1 MSKEQW
7 VSNAI
12 AERKANSYQGNVG
25 IFGTVYVMCL
35 VSVIQ
40 MAVSGAMA
48 RHREFHVLHSL
59 GIGMRR
65 LLNVVGTETLIV
77 QLAAGVLIA
86 LSITALGIE
95 FATTNGTS
103 AGSALAEVAPLSLET
118 FGSIV
123 LLTLIAQLG
132 GAWVVGSRA
141 RNPE

>member
-1 MSKEQW
+1 
-7 VSNAI
+7 
-12 AERKANSYQGNVG
+12 
-25 IFGTVYVMCL
+25 MCL

-40 MAVSGAMA
+40 MAVSEAMA

-77 QLAAGVLIA
+77 QLTAGVLIA
-86 LSITALGIE
+86 VSITALGIE

-123 LLTLIAQLG
+123 LLALIAQLTSVW
-132 GAWVVGSRA
+132 AISR
-141 RNPE
+141 RS

>member
-1 MSKEQW
+1 K
-7 VSNAI
+7 
-12 AERKANSYQGNVG
+12 RKANSYQGNVG

-40 MAVSGAMA
+40 MAVSEAMA

-65 LLNVVGTETLIV
+65 LLNVVGTETLI
-77 QLAAGVLIA
+77 
-86 LSITALGIE
+86 
-95 FATTNGTS
+95 
-103 AGSALAEVAPLSLET
+103 
-118 FGSIV
+118 
-123 LLTLIAQLG
+123 AQLG

>member
-1 MSKEQW
+1 
-7 VSNAI
+7 
-12 AERKANSYQGNVG
+12 
-25 IFGTVYVMCL
+25 
-35 VSVIQ
+35 
-40 MAVSGAMA
+40 
-48 RHREFHVLHSL
+48 
-59 GIGMRR
+59 MRR